1 MDKPELSDT
10 KTFNEIPTSAS
21 LVQLVSEEK
30 NTPKKLPFQTGS
42 LIAGFRFAS
51 F

>member
-10 KTFNEIPTSAS
+10 KTFNEIPTSSS

-30 NTPKKLPFQTGS
+30 NTPKSYRFKL
-42 LIAGFRFAS
+42 AAK
-51 F
+51 